1 MKQGLRIGISL
12 MLCLYFLLHPVCY
25 AAMSYTISAQQMQ
38 SIEQSTQELKR
49 LIEILNQ
56 SSEISIEQLLLA
68 EKKLAKLESLLVQS
82 ESHSKEI
89 ERLVANYRI
98 ELENLK
104 ILYEKSERQRKKLE
118 LENKVLKVGIV
129 GLLIFMIVDGR
140 K

>member
-12 MLCLYFLLHPVCY
+12 MLCLYFLLQPVCY

-38 SIEQSTQELKR
+38 NIEQSTQELKR

-68 EKKLAKLESLLVQS
+68 EKKLAKLESLLAQS

-89 ERLVANYRI
+89 ERLVGNYRI

-118 LENKVLKVGIV
+118 LENKVLKIGIV
-129 GLLIFMIVDGR
+129 GLLVFMIVDNR

>member
-12 MLCLYFLLHPVCY
+12 TLLLLFVLQPVCS
-25 AAMSYTISAQQMQ
+25 AAMSYTVSEQQMKN
-38 SIEQSTQELKR
+38 IEQSTNELKR

-68 EKKLAKLESLLVQS
+68 EKKLAKLESLLAQS

-89 ERLVANYRI
+89 ERLVGNYRI

-118 LENKVLKVGIV
+118 LENKVLKMGIV
-129 GLLIFMIVDGR
+129 GLLVFMIVDNR